1 MRIYLNK
8 SLNHV
13 NNSMWGCVITSPR
26 NDNLIWIK
34 KTNTFIL
41 NSEELFVKLVAPKNK
56 MYYLCSLLILINI
69 GYEPKCD
76 WHRRKTRKSNNKQE
90 KSNSN
95 EKTNFEDGSLPVIIV
110 CLALCV
116 SRPQTTRS
124 AILRIDK
131 EEPKHGPSKFQCK

>member
-1 MRIYLNK
+1 
-8 SLNHV
+8 
-13 NNSMWGCVITSPR
+13 
-26 NDNLIWIK
+26 
-34 KTNTFIL
+34 
-41 NSEELFVKLVAPKNK
+41 
-56 MYYLCSLLILINI
+56 MYYLCGLLILALGTNRSAIDTQ
-69 GYEPKCD
+69 EKQE
-76 WHRRKTRKSNNKQE
+76 KSNSKQE

-131 EEPKHGPSKFQCK
+131 EEPKHGPSKFQWK